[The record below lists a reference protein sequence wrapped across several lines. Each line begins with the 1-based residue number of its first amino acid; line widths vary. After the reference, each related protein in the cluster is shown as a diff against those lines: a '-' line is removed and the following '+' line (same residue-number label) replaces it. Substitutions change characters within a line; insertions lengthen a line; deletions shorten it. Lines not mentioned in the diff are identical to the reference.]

1 MSHVDTLKDGYAAFA
16 SGDVEK
22 ASENFAD
29 DVRWEGSGSERIPG
43 NGTHTGKDA
52 IIQNAWMAIPQNFD
66 DFALSPDE
74 FIEQGDT
81 VVVLGHS
88 EAKAKATGKEVKAPF
103 VHIWRF
109 EGDQVKRAQLLTD
122 TALVAEAL
130 EG

>member
-1 MSHVDTLKDGYAAFA
+1 MAHTDTLKEGYEAFA

-22 ASENFAD
+22 ATENFAD
-29 DVRWEGSGSERIPG
+29 DVRWEGSNSSRIPG
-43 NGTHTGKDA
+43 SGTYTGKDE
-52 IIQNAWMAIPQNFD
+52 IVQNAWAALPQNFD
-66 DFALSPDE
+66 DFRLTPDE

-88 EAKAKATGKEVKAPF
+88 EAKAKSTGKEIKAPF

-109 EGDQVKRAQLLTD
+109 EGDKVKRAQVLSD
-122 TALVAEAL
+122 TAVIAEAL